1 MTTKVALYCRVST
14 STKDQTT
21 ENQLRELTAY
31 CDRMDYQVTKIYE
44 DQISGAK
51 TREKRPAYNELCK
64 DAFLKK
70 FDVVIAWDVS
80 RFGRSL
86 KEFVSFLAD
95 MDDKGIGV
103 VAVKN
108 GLDTSS
114 STGKMMMK
122 MIGCLEEWNREMLV
136 ERTKSG
142 LARTRANG
150 TKLGRKKITNP
161 KMTAQIISLRDEN
174 KSIRAIATMVGVST
188 ATIQRELRKVAW
200 QKLMIVCH
208 WFGQK

>member
-14 STKDQTT
+14 STDKHGQTT

-44 DQISGAK
+44 DEVSGAK
-51 TREKRPAYNELCK
+51 SREKRPAYNELCK

-122 MIGCLEEWNREMLV
+122 MIGVMEEWNREMLV

-161 KMTAQIISLRDEN
+161 KMTAQIISLRNER

-188 ATIQRELRKVAW
+188 ATIQRELRKVA
-200 QKLMIVCH
+200 
-208 WFGQK
+208 

>member
-1 MTTKVALYCRVST
+1 MTTKITLYCRVST

-64 DAFLKK
+64 DAFLKR

-86 KEFVSFLAD
+86 KEFISFLGD

-122 MIGCLEEWNREMLV
+122 MIGVMEEWNREMLV

-161 KMTAQIISLRDEN
+161 KMTAQIISLREEN
-174 KSIRAIATMVGVST
+174 KSIRAIATKVGVST
-188 ATIQRELRKVAW
+188 ATIQRELRKVA
-200 QKLMIVCH
+200 
-208 WFGQK
+208 

>member
-31 CDRMDYQVTKIYE
+31 CERMGYEVVKVYE
-44 DQISGAK
+44 DEISGAK
-51 TREKRPAYNELCK
+51 TREKRPAYNEMCK

-70 FDVVIAWDVS
+70 FDVIIGWDVS
-80 RFGRSL
+80 RFGRSM
-86 KEFVSFLAD
+86 KEFVHFLSD

-114 STGKMMMK
+114 SSGRMMMK
-122 MIGCLEEWNREMLV
+122 LIGVLEEWNREMLV
-136 ERTKSG
+136 ERTNAG
-142 LARTRANG
+142 LARTVANG
-150 TKLGRKKITNP
+150 TKLGRKKTVTDKITD
-161 KMTAQIISLRDEN
+161 QIIELRTEK
-174 KSIRAIATMVGVST
+174 KSIRAIASEVGVST
-188 ATIQRELRKVAW
+188 ATVQRELKRVA
-200 QKLMIVCH
+200 
-208 WFGQK
+208 